1 MIPLMVVSALSYSVA
16 VRFSSAKDRKA
27 KPKPSADRRVLEKL
41 HILRL
46 LESDY
51 DALNSSM
58 SIQEFIPILERSVH
72 NTFPVLDENGELVGI
87 LAFSKVKD
95 WIFRKEY
102 AEIMTIGKLMRSPAA
117 IINAE
122 EDSMSLILEKFDSTK
137 AFRLPVVGEGNKY
150 LGFIT
155 KGLILS
161 EYRKEIL
168 SDFSAS

>member
-1 MIPLMVVSALSYSVA
+1 
-16 VRFSSAKDRKA
+16 
-27 KPKPSADRRVLEKL
+27 
-41 HILRL
+41 
-46 LESDY
+46 
-51 DALNSSM
+51 
-58 SIQEFIPILERSVH
+58 
-72 NTFPVLDENGELVGI
+72 LDENGELVGI

-168 SDFSAS
+168 SDSSAS